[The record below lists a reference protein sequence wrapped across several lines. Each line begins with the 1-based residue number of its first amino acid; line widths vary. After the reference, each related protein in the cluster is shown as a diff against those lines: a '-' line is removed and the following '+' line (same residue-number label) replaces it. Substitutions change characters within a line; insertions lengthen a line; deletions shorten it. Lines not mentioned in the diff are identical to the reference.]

1 MPGGEGKGP
10 TKGALGAFD
19 GDLGALGNIGGVAI
33 IFSLWGFD
41 SLSF

>member
-19 GDLGALGNIGGVAI
+19 GDLGTLGGVAI
-33 IFSLWGFD
+33 IFSLCGFD
-41 SLSF
+41 PLSF